1 MKHYYDILV
10 ETIFLISGI
19 YSIVLFIAAIKL
31 KITNAIYHTNFDKGT
46 LASKNEFFFIYF
58 LFFMTGFY
66 CISEVPAFN
75 PFSLKTAPSGTYS
88 AYIGIAYDE
97 NIEILYPA
105 CIRKERDDDNGSI
118 YYYIS
123 YFDDKGTDVHVE
135 ESIKDVEERSTV
147 YVSDWGYEVLMQIYD
162 KQSSLDG
169 IENHISLRLTD
180 GVRILIAIAC
190 ISDILFASTRRA
202 RIIRNAK

>member
-19 YSIVLFIAAIKL
+19 YSIVLFIAAIKA
-31 KITNAIYHTNFDKGT
+31 KIIHAIDHTNFDNVP
-46 LASKNEFFFIYF
+46 LASKNAFSF
-58 LFFMTGFY
+58 LCFLLFMTGFY
-66 CISEVPAFN
+66 YISEVPAFN

-105 CIRKERDDDNGSI
+105 CIGKERDDNGSI
-118 YYYIS
+118 CYYIS

-190 ISDILFASTRRA
+190 VSDILFASIRRA
-202 RIIRNAK
+202 RIIRNTK

>member
-46 LASKNEFFFIYF
+46 LASKNAFSF
-58 LFFMTGFY
+58 LCFLLFMTGFY
-66 CISEVPAFN
+66 YISEVPAFN

-105 CIRKERDDDNGSI
+105 CIGKEHDEDGI

-135 ESIKDVEERSTV
+135 ESIKDVEKRSAV
-147 YVSDWGYEVLMQIYD
+147 YVSDWGYEVPMQIYD
-162 KQSSLDG
+162 KQSNLDG
-169 IENHISLRLTD
+169 IENHISLSLTD
-180 GVRILIAIAC
+180 GARILIAIAC

-202 RIIRNAK
+202 RIIRNTK